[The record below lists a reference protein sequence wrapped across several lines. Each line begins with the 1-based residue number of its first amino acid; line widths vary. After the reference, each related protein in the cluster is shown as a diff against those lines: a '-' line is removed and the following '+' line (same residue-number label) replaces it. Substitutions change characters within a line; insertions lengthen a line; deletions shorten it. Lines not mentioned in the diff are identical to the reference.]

1 MRFVFFMRHRHLRAI
16 AAGIVAIACLSAAAA
31 AEEIP
36 SALVAG
42 DATVAR
48 TADMGIEPQ
57 AGGPRPIPYLPAL
70 TDGAAALRAGDEASG
85 FTDPLPRH
93 SVVLR
98 EIVIAGAA
106 IGAGFLLD
114 DTIKPGSGKSTAM
127 YDVGQVIG
135 SPYTLGGGS
144 GIMWIG
150 GAATHHPRT
159 VGTAKRLLAS
169 IAATTATVALLKV
182 ATNRE
187 RPDESDRNSFP
198 SGHAG
203 ASFAAATVLDR
214 TYGRAA
220 GWTAY
225 GLAGFVAAS
234 RVVGNRH
241 FFSDVM
247 AGAVIGRF
255 FGRIFTMRQ
264 HPAG

>member
-1 MRFVFFMRHRHLRAI
+1 MRFMCFTRPMHLRAL
-16 AAGIVAIACLSAAAA
+16 AAGTVAIVCLSAAAA

-36 SALVAG
+36 SALLAG
-42 DATVAR
+42 DASVAR
-48 TADMGIEPQ
+48 TGAPAIEPR
-57 AGGPRPIPYLPAL
+57 AGGPRPIPYLPGLA
-70 TDGAAALRAGDEASG
+70 DGAAALREQGDETAG
-85 FTDPLPRH
+85 FTDPLPRR

-114 DTIKPGSGKSTAM
+114 DTFKPGSGKSTAM
-127 YDVGQVIG
+127 YDVGHVIG
-135 SPYTLGGGS
+135 SPFTLGGGS
-144 GIMWIG
+144 VIIWIG

-159 VGTAKRLLAS
+159 VGTAKRLIAS
-169 IAATTATVALLKV
+169 MAATTATVLLLKA

-187 RPDESDRNSFP
+187 RPDGSDRDSFP
-198 SGHAG
+198 SGHA
-203 ASFAAATVLDR
+203 ASSFAAAAVLDR
-214 TYGRAA
+214 TYGHAA

-241 FFSDVM
+241 FFSDVV

-255 FGRIFTMRQ
+255 FGRIFTM
-264 HPAG
+264 HH

>member
-1 MRFVFFMRHRHLRAI
+1 MRFVCFTRPTHLRAI
-16 AAGIVAIACLSAAAA
+16 AACIVAIAGLSGAAA

-42 DATVAR
+42 DAFASTGAP
-48 TADMGIEPQ
+48 AIEHQ
-57 AGGPRPIPYLPAL
+57 AGGPRPIPYLPGL
-70 TDGAAALRAGDEASG
+70 TDGAAALHEQADETAG
-85 FTDPLPRH
+85 FTDPLPRR

-135 SPYTLGGGS
+135 SPYTLGGGCAV
-144 GIMWIG
+144 MWIG

-169 IAATTATVALLKV
+169 IAATTATVGLLKA

-187 RPDESDRNSFP
+187 RPDGSDRNSFP
-198 SGHAG
+198 SGHSG
-203 ASFAAATVLDR
+203 SSFAAATVLDR
-214 TYGRAA
+214 TYGPAA

-225 GLAGFVAAS
+225 GLAAFVAAS

-241 FFSDVM
+241 FFSDVV

-255 FGRIFTMRQ
+255 FGRIFTT
-264 HPAG
+264 HH